1 MTNTDTNKLLGEFS
15 VNKAWSG
22 RGSLGDLVAE
32 LDRQKSARFD
42 FVADT
47 RSLGVKVDDRGP
59 VLHSQ
64 GIETT
69 EFIPKAGLPIGD
81 EAIAQLGD
89 RLAPAIPR
97 RFLRD
102 LISDRPQIAEGL
114 LTDLLHA
121 TGKPNLVR
129 CLDDKVRAFL
139 SDRYQPVDNYELA
152 FTALEVA
159 REQGGEVVECSLSEQ
174 NLRIKLTNR
183 SVFDALDDV
192 RTGTTGWFAGGIGNQ
207 KYLSRVAAN
216 TTGDLPGGPGTV
228 HPLITIGNSETG
240 HGSSHCRLGILK
252 AICFNLATVE
262 TVVQQ
267 VHLGGRLEPGIFSQ
281 ETIRKDAEVVLC
293 KAKDAITTA
302 FSTERFQHIINLCK
316 VAQDTPVQRTKVID
330 FVVGEGLITQDQR
343 DSLLLY
349 FAAES
354 ETAYGFAQAAARLA
368 QDIENGDTAADL
380 EAFAGKVISKPSTL
394 PLVAV
399 LA

>member
-1 MTNTDTNKLLGEFS
+1 MTNNDKTLGEFA
-15 VNKAWSG
+15 VNHAWSG

-32 LDRQKSARFD
+32 LDRQKKSRFD

-47 RSLGVKVDDRGP
+47 RGLSVKVNEDRVP
-59 VLHSQ
+59 VLHSN
-64 GIETT
+64 GIETA
-69 EFIPKAGLPIGD
+69 EFIPKAGLPIGS

-89 RLAPAIPR
+89 RMSPAVPR
-97 RFLRD
+97 KFLRN
-102 LISDRPQIAEGL
+102 LIEDRPQIAEGL
-114 LTDLLHA
+114 LSSLLEVD
-121 TGKPNLVR
+121 GGMNLVR

-159 REQGGEVVECSLSEQ
+159 REKGGEVVECSLSEK
-174 NLRIKLTNR
+174 NMRIKLTNR
-183 SVFDALDDV
+183 SVFDKLDDV
-192 RTGTTGWFAGGIGNQ
+192 RTNSTGWYAGGIGNQ

-240 HGSSHCRLGILK
+240 HGSSHARLGILK

-293 KAKDAITTA
+293 KARDAISTA
-302 FSTERFQHIINLCK
+302 FSVERFAHIISLCK
-316 VAQDTPVQRTKVID
+316 VAQETPVQRTKVID
-330 FVVGEGLITQDQR
+330 FVVGEGIINQDQR

-368 QDIENGDTAADL
+368 QDIEDSDGAADL
-380 EAFAGKVISKPSTL
+380 EAFAGKVISNPATI
-394 PLVAV
+394 PQVAV
-399 LA
+399 LV